1 MNLKFLFLGAGDGK
15 LIWYILQIAKAHFK
29 YPQGLY
35 RPVCLHCGAPITK
48 CPLQQSIAYKK
59 MYNKFYN
66 SFSPGLVVFIDMSL
80 HILTEGRNFK
90 TFFKESYVAVWDSCY
105 LITKL

>member
-1 MNLKFLFLGAGDGK
+1 M
-15 LIWYILQIAKAHFK
+15 
-29 YPQGLY
+29 
-35 RPVCLHCGAPITK
+35 C
-48 CPLQQSIAYKK
+48 
-59 MYNKFYN
+59 NKFYN

-90 TFFKESYVAVWDSCY
+90 TFLKENYVAAWDGCY